1 MVVYKANKVL
11 ENFRKEWENKMEA
24 ILPLQKKY
32 LGILVDTKLSIGKQ
46 GAIAAQVADGILG
59 CVRESRACRLREVS
73 FPSAQHW

>member
-1 MVVYKANKVL
+1 
-11 ENFRKEWENKMEA
+11 MEA

-32 LGILVDTKLSIGKQ
+32 LGILVDTKLSIRKQ

-59 CVRESRACRLREVS
+59 CNRESRACRLRELS